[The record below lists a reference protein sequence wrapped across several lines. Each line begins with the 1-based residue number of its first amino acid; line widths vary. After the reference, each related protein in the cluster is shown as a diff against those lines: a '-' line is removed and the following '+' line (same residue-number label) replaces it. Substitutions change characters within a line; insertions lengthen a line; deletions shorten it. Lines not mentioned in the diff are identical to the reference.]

1 MLVVNDEAF
10 RSAMRR
16 ALDYLEKLD
25 RTEDAVVHLAME
37 SGQLHVKFIHPDAF
51 EFYGETGDSGPLAAF
66 GVYPKP
72 GAA

>member
-1 MLVVNDEAF
+1 MLAVNDEAF

-16 ALDYLEKLD
+16 ALDYLEKID
-25 RTEDAVVHLAME
+25 RADDAVVHLAME
-37 SGQLHVKFIHPDAF
+37 AGGLHVKLVHPDAF
-51 EFYGETGDSGPLAAF
+51 EFYGETGDTGPLASF